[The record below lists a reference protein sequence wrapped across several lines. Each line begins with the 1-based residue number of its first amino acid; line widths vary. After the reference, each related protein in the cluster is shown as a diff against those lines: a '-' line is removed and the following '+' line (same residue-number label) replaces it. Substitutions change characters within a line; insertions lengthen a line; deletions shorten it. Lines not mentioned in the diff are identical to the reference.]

1 MSSLMKRATDG
12 YAAIIPTLSRLQPIT
27 LLLFRIWVALVFWR
41 AGVVKYE
48 DPVGTLHLFSTDYHV
63 PLLPTGIAAFLG
75 TWIELIV
82 PWFLAFGI
90 FGRLTAMFLFVY
102 NITAVISYPDLWPDG
117 FWVGFF
123 GSDFDDHKIWGML
136 LLALIAW
143 GPGAV
148 SIDGLLSR
156 FRKPRHR

>member
-1 MSSLMKRATDG
+1 M
-12 YAAIIPTLSRLQPIT
+12 AAALSRLQPAT

-48 DPVGTLHLFSTDYHV
+48 DPTGTLHLFANDYHV
-63 PLLPTGIAAFLG
+63 PLLSAAVAALLG

-102 NITAVISYPDLWPDG
+102 NLMAVISYPDLWPDG
-117 FWVGFF
+117 FWTGFF
-123 GSDFDDHKIWGML
+123 GSDFDDHKTWGLM

-143 GPGAV
+143 GPGPLSV
-148 SIDGLLSR
+148 DGVIAKI
-156 FRKPRHR
+156 RKAR

>member
-1 MSSLMKRATDG
+1 MV
-12 YAAIIPTLSRLQPIT
+12 AALSRLQPVT
-27 LLLFRIWVALVFWR
+27 LLLFRVWVALVFWR

-48 DPVGTLHLFSTDYHV
+48 DPAGTLHLFNTDYHV
-63 PLLPTGIAAFLG
+63 PLLPAGIAAFLG
-75 TWIELIV
+75 TWIELVV

-102 NITAVISYPDLWPDG
+102 NIMAVISYPDLWPDG

-123 GSDFDDHKIWGML
+123 GSDFDDHKIWAMM

-143 GPGAV
+143 GPGVLSA
-148 SIDGLLSR
+148 DGAAAKFWKSR
-156 FRKPRHR
+156 S